1 MIETWMRNSC
11 QFLKQNL
18 VRSAMIL
25 ITLDGNIAMDDK
37 NLGEKSLWSCNMGNL
52 QCSFF
57 IVFDKEWKIVLGLHS
72 VLATL
77 HRRFTIRADLDLES
91 GLKNGLECKKSTP
104 LIGREART
112 RLFKFTP

>member
-1 MIETWMRNSC
+1 MEILPWMIKIWVKNHFGVATWEIYN
-11 QFLKQNL
+11 
-18 VRSAMIL
+18 AH
-25 ITLDGNIAMDDK
+25 
-37 NLGEKSLWSCNMGNL
+37 
-52 QCSFF
+52 FF

-112 RLFKFTP
+112 RLFKFTS